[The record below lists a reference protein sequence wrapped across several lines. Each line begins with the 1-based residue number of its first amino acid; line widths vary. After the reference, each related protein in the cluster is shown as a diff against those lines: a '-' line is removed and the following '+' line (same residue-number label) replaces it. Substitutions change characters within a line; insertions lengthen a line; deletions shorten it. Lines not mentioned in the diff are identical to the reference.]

1 MSKVQEVSR
10 PGATRQRAD
19 GAPVPSERKL
29 ALSTLVHRALVSFN
43 ERGQQRRVLINVLIL
58 AQALLVV
65 ASAPAYLGGN
75 VDVATLVT
83 IGLALVVC
91 LVASA
96 FNQVLHNP
104 VRAAYVLVG
113 GGCVTVLGQVFV
125 AALAGNAQEA
135 SHASLMLVAVI
146 LEAGLLF
153 APEVTLIT
161 AGTAVALTIV
171 ALLLALSL
179 GATGSRQDIY
189 GLVVDTLGL
198 QIVGGLIAWLV
209 SQFIYDSALEA
220 QRAHELQFAQARLD
234 ALVAQQAEQHQRL
247 ETATAALQQTIG
259 RAINGE
265 LSARVSVPEGPL
277 SVVGASL
284 NMLLERLDALTQG
297 EVIRQRMEAAALPLI
312 DVVGRVSDGMTPPP
326 ASLPV
331 MTNTPLDSVSVA
343 VSQMQA
349 NITRR
354 LVRVQELAGE
364 IVGALAHSQDG
375 LSTTAQGAA
384 EALRTVGASVAAAD
398 GLLTTTQREVDLI
411 ARARRAMN
419 GVRPGDATGLSAAE
433 DEAREAAGLEGTAGG
448 TLAGLGPDL
457 GVGAPGLT
465 GAFPASALAAAT
477 QDAQAEAE
485 SASEAAQQAVDGSPS
500 VTVVMPVAQAGGT
513 GDVAGAQASGGK
525 RSRGGKA
532 GAAGEAQ
539 RAAEPSPE
547 LVELARL
554 LDQLHD
560 EVVQQERSATTLAH
574 ELGIVNRNV
583 RGVDVGVAW
592 ARQALEAVRRNAE
605 KLHHTAG
612 GGMPVPVPGETNP
625 SSRPLA
631 PDMPARVPAA
641 TRPLAEGT
649 RLPSGAPPTGF
660 ISAAELL
667 GSNAGEG
674 AAASSGH
681 YPAPGAAR
689 DSADALASAQ
699 EVAASQEAGGGEMET
714 ARGDAPEAQDTPNG

>member
-1 MSKVQEVSR
+1 MSKLQEITR
-10 PGATRQRAD
+10 PNTTRRRAD
-19 GAPVPSERKL
+19 AAAMPPERKL
-29 ALSTLVHRALVSFN
+29 GLSTLVHRALVSFN

-65 ASAPAYLGGN
+65 ATAPTYIGVDGN
-75 VDVATLVT
+75 VNVTALAT
-83 IGLALVVC
+83 IGLALVAC
-91 LVASA
+91 LVAFV
-96 FNQVLHNP
+96 FNQFLHSP
-104 VRAAYVLVG
+104 VRAAYALVG
-113 GGCVTVLGQVFV
+113 GGVVAVLAQVFV
-125 AALAGNAQEA
+125 VALAGNGQEA

-161 AGTAVALTIV
+161 AGTAVTLTIV

-179 GATGSRQDIY
+179 GAAGSRQEIY

-220 QRAHELQFAQARLD
+220 QRAHDLQFAQARLD
-234 ALVAQQAEQHQRL
+234 ALAVQQAEQHQRL
-247 ETATAALQQTIG
+247 DAATAALQQTIG

-265 LSARVSVPEGPL
+265 LSARANVPEGTL
-277 SVVGASL
+277 SVVAASL

-297 EVIRQRMEAAALPLI
+297 EVIRERMEAAALPLI
-312 DVVGRVSDGMTPPP
+312 DVVGRVSEGVTPPP

-349 NITRR
+349 SIARR
-354 LVRVQELAGE
+354 LARVQELAGE
-364 IVGALAHSQDG
+364 IVGALAHSQNG
-375 LSTTAQGAA
+375 LSTTAQTAA

-398 GLLTTTQREVDLI
+398 GMLTVTQREVDLI

-419 GVRPGDATGLSAAE
+419 GVRPSDATGLSVAGE
-433 DEAREAAGLEGTAGG
+433 EARDVAGLEGGAGAA
-448 TLAGLGPDL
+448 LAGLGPDL

-465 GAFPASALAAAT
+465 EVFGVTELAAAAEEARAEHAEAA
-477 QDAQAEAE
+477 AQAEADGPH
-485 SASEAAQQAVDGSPS
+485 SVTAAAAAPQPGGGKRTRGAKGGAASEAQQ
-500 VTVVMPVAQAGGT
+500 PVA
-513 GDVAGAQASGGK
+513 
-525 RSRGGKA
+525 
-532 GAAGEAQ
+532 
-539 RAAEPSPE
+539 PSPE

-554 LDQLHD
+554 LEQLQD
-560 EVVQQERSATTLAH
+560 EVAKQERSATTLAH

-605 KLHHTAG
+605 QLHHTAG
-612 GGMPVPVPGETNP
+612 GGAPFPTPGDAAPT
-625 SSRPLA
+625 SHPLG
-631 PDMPARVPAA
+631 PDVLARVPTA

-649 RLPSGAPPTGF
+649 RLPMGMPPSGPAAATDLLGLAEDVATDGDPLAGRATAAGEGGATASERDGAPPQGHDT
-660 ISAAELL
+660 AA
-667 GSNAGEG
+667 
-674 AAASSGH
+674 
-681 YPAPGAAR
+681 
-689 DSADALASAQ
+689 D
-699 EVAASQEAGGGEMET
+699 
-714 ARGDAPEAQDTPNG
+714 DTPRGEASEA